1 MTTRAGPVFGGLTV
15 KTTAPSFWR
24 SMQGP
29 TSLWVTAE
37 GPHALERRLR
47 AAHELV
53 RPGFMALRALRHGD
67 HIVDF
72 AWTFAS
78 AAAGRILG
86 CNALDLYAKRLRVV
100 LAEQD
105 SCEALFIQY
114 RRVVEQGTASA
125 TKQVHRNH
133 GGHDT
138 YRHGAV
144 RLGDGVAVTL
154 INLSAAHRAH
164 ALELALLAQQAMYP
178 SARQPVS
185 GNATPAVVFS

>member
-1 MTTRAGPVFGGLTV
+1 MAMHAGPVFAAKV
-15 KTTAPSFWR
+15 AAPSFWR
-24 SMQGP
+24 SIRNP
-29 TSLWVTAE
+29 TSVWAGE
-37 GPHALERRLR
+37 GSRQALEQQLR
-47 AAHELV
+47 VAHELV
-53 RPGFMALRALRHGD
+53 RPGFMALRAVRHGD
-67 HIVDF
+67 RIVDF
-72 AWTFAS
+72 AWSFAS
-78 AAAGRILG
+78 AAAGRVLG
-86 CNALDLYAKRLRVV
+86 CSALDLYGKRLRVV
-100 LAEQD
+100 MHGQD
-105 SCEALFIQY
+105 ACEALFIQY

-164 ALELALLAQQAMYP
+164 ALELALVAQQAMYP

-185 GNATPAVVFS
+185 GDATSAVVFS